1 MLTEYIAAAMERAE
15 FKTLEDGTIFG
26 EIPQVRGVWSNA
38 DTIEEAREE
47 LREVLEDWIVF
58 SLSRNKPIPPIADIE
73 IVTPQEAS

>member
-47 LREVLEDWIVF
+47 LREVLEGWIILA
-58 SLSRNKPIPPIADIE
+58 LSRNIPIPPVGGVE
-73 IVTPQEAS
+73 ITVPTVA

>member
-26 EIPQVRGVWSNA
+26 EIPEVRGVWSNA
-38 DTIEEAREE
+38 DTVEEAREE

-73 IVTPQEAS
+73 IGTPREAS